1 VFFESLFRLFTSA
14 DLWRASLEAA
24 AVLLLPA
31 LGGLISE
38 NSGVTN
44 VAMEGMMLVGAF
56 FGAIVVLATHNVIV
70 AVLAA
75 ILTGGVMALVH
86 AFSIQFKANQI
97 VSGVAINIAAAGL
110 TSFLLFNL
118 TPKGQGVPS
127 LTNDLRIPLLGIPR
141 FTPTPVNIGFPVIGG
156 AVTFVQGLLAFI
168 DDVFL
173 QQYLIFY
180 LAVLVLIATQ
190 YVLFHTNIG
199 LRIRAV
205 GEHPQ
210 AADTAGINVRLVR
223 YLCVVAS
230 GLLSGLAGAYLSLG
244 IAGVFIPNMTAGRG
258 FIALAAMIFGKWKP
272 RGTAVACLIFGLGLS
287 LQNRLVD
294 PLRALGVTANAD
306 TLTALLAAIP
316 YVLTIL
322 ALVGLV
328 GRAVAPAADG
338 IPYEPGGE

>member
-1 VFFESLFRLFTSA
+1 MFFESLLRLFTSA
-14 DLWRASLEAA
+14 DLWKATLEAA

-44 VAMEGMMLVGAF
+44 VAMEGMMLTGAF
-56 FGAIVVLATHNVIV
+56 FGAIVVLATHSVIL
-70 AVLAA
+70 AVLVA
-75 ILTGGVMALVH
+75 ILTGGVMAFIH
-86 AFSIQFKANQI
+86 AFFSIQFKANQI

-127 LTNDLRIPLLGIPR
+127 LSNDLRVPQLNIPFLSQIP
-141 FTPTPVNIGFPVIGG
+141 FIGPVF
-156 AVTFVQGLLAFI
+156 F
-168 DDVFL
+168 
-173 QQYLIFY
+173 QQYLVFY
-180 LAVLVLIATQ
+180 LAVLVLIAIQ

-223 YLCVVAS
+223 YLCVVTS

-287 LQNRLVD
+287 LQNRLVE
-294 PLRALGVTANAD
+294 PLRVLGVAANAD

>member
-1 VFFESLFRLFTSA
+1 MFFDALFKLLTSA
-14 DLWRASLEAA
+14 DLWAATLEAA

-31 LGGLISE
+31 LGGVISE
-38 NSGVTN
+38 NSGVVN
-44 VAMEGMMLVGAF
+44 IAMEGMMLVGAF
-56 FGAIVVLATHNVIV
+56 FGAIVVVATQNVILAV
-70 AVLAA
+70 AVA
-75 ILTGGVMALVH
+75 IITGGVMALVH
-86 AFSIQFKANQI
+86 AFFSIQFKANQI
-97 VSGVAINIAAAGL
+97 VSGIAINIAAAGL

-118 TPKGQGVPS
+118 TPLGQGVPS
-127 LTNDLRIPLLGIPR
+127 LPNNQRIPQLDIPGLSQIPFLG
-141 FTPTPVNIGFPVIGG
+141 PVF
-156 AVTFVQGLLAFI
+156 FH
-168 DDVFL
+168 
-173 QQYLIFY
+173 QYLVFY
-180 LAVLVLIATQ
+180 VAIAVLIAIH
-190 YVLFHTNIG
+190 YILFHTNIG

-223 YLCVVAS
+223 YLCVLTS
-230 GLLSGLAGAYLSLG
+230 GLLSGLAGAYLALG

-272 RGTAVACLIFGLGLS
+272 RGTAVACIIFGLGLA
-287 LQNRLVD
+287 LQNRLAD

-316 YVLTIL
+316 YVLTVL

-328 GRAVAPAADG
+328 GRATAPAADG